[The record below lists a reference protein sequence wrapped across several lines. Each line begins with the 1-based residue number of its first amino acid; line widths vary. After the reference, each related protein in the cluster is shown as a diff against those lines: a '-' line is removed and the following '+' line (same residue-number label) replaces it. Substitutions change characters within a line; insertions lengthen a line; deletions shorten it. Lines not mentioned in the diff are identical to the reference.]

1 MVLDPIFQ
9 TFQDKPIFLFLRGSQ
24 NSDFNELSKV
34 FHTSCISDLTHTL
47 QLLDNGKL
55 FIWMLKV
62 LVFSSDLKDEGWV
75 SFLTFSRIHSNGSQN
90 QLKTN
95 KISLL

>member
-1 MVLDPIFQ
+1 M
-9 TFQDKPIFLFLRGSQ
+9 
-24 NSDFNELSKV
+24 
-34 FHTSCISDLTHTL
+34 